1 MSPNNMYRYLSVLLL
16 DPSQL
21 VLFDN
26 KMAFSGVVVFFFFV
40 ITSVSFFFVAFQRRW
55 RTSKRCNSD
64 TTEYRAVVKGSP

>member
-40 ITSVSFFFVAFQRRW
+40 ITSVSFFFVAFF
-55 RTSKRCNSD
+55 
-64 TTEYRAVVKGSP
+64 